1 MHAPPLFRN
10 FPSFIAPKSEPEVGR
25 DEAARGAAR
34 ILPMLDCSSKKAFVN
49 TMSVPM
55 LRAVLLFPLF
65 CLTLLSASFSARAAM
80 EIQVIGGAANKIA
93 VAMVPFQAAPGQP
106 SPELT
111 QIAGD
116 DLNRSGQFR
125 LVDTGGAQQPVMP
138 AQVDYGVWRGKGADA
153 LVIGQVAAQ
162 PGGRLVVRFY
172 LLDVL
177 KQTQLAGYSYTITP
191 GQWRATAHQIA
202 DLIYAKLTG
211 IPGAFSTRI
220 AYVQKQGRRYAL
232 EVADADGQNPRT
244 VMRSNESVISP
255 KFSPDGTRVAYVSFE
270 DKKPIVY
277 VQSLQDGQRR
287 RIAAF
292 KGSNSA
298 PAWAPDGRR
307 LAVVLTRDGASQIYL
322 INADGSGLTRL
333 TRGGNIDTEPVFT
346 RDGQTLYFTS
356 DRGGSPQIYRM
367 AASGGEA
374 KRVTFNGS
382 YNVSPAISPDGRY
395 LAYISRED
403 GRFRV
408 TLQELASG
416 QTRVLTDTARDESPS
431 FAPNGQ
437 AVLYATVLGEHG
449 ILGTVSLDGKTH
461 ARLSES
467 GVDARE
473 PVWGP

>member
-1 MHAPPLFRN
+1 
-10 FPSFIAPKSEPEVGR
+10 
-25 DEAARGAAR
+25 
-34 ILPMLDCSSKKAFVN
+34 MLDCLIEKAFVSP
-49 TMSVPM
+49 MSVSM

-65 CLTLLSASFSARAAM
+65 CLALLSAPFSARAAM

-93 VAMVPFQAAPGQP
+93 VAMVPFQAVPGQP
-106 SPELT
+106 SPALT

-125 LVDTGGAQQPVMP
+125 LVDVSGAPQPVKP

-153 LVIGQVAAQ
+153 LVVGQVTAQ
-162 PGGRLVVRFY
+162 PGGRLEIRFY

-177 KQTQLAGYSYTITP
+177 KQTQLAAYSYTITA

-211 IPGAFSTRI
+211 IPGAFSSRI
-220 AYVQKQGRRYAL
+220 AYVQKQGRRYEL
-232 EVADADGQNPRT
+232 RVADADGQNPRT
-244 VMRSNESVISP
+244 VVRSNESVISP
-255 KFSPDGTRVAYVSFE
+255 MFSPDGNQIVYVSFE
-270 DKKPIVY
+270 DRKPVVY
-277 VQSLQDGQRR
+277 VQSLRDGQRR
-287 RIAAF
+287 KIAAF

-298 PAWAPDGRR
+298 PAWTPDGRR
-307 LAVVLTRDGASQIYL
+307 LAVVLTRDGASQIYM
-322 INADGSGLTRL
+322 INADGGGLTRL
-333 TRGGNIDTEPVFT
+333 TRGSNIDTEPVFSP
-346 RDGQTLYFTS
+346 DGQTLYFTS

-367 AASGGEA
+367 AARGGEA

-395 LAYISRED
+395 LAYISRD
-403 GRFRV
+403 GGRFSV

-437 AVLYATVLGEHG
+437 AVLYATVQGEQG
-449 ILGTVSLDGKTH
+449 ILGTVSLDGKTR

>member
-1 MHAPPLFRN
+1 
-10 FPSFIAPKSEPEVGR
+10 
-25 DEAARGAAR
+25 
-34 ILPMLDCSSKKAFVN
+34 MLDCPIKKAFVSP
-49 TMSVPM
+49 MSVSM

-65 CLTLLSASFSARAAM
+65 CLVLLSAPFSARAAM

-106 SPELT
+106 SPALT

-125 LVDTGGAQQPVMP
+125 LVDVGGPQQPVMP

-153 LVIGQVAAQ
+153 LVVGQVTAQ
-162 PGGRLVVRFY
+162 PGGRLEIRFY

-177 KQTQLAGYSYTITP
+177 KQTQLAAYSYTITA

-220 AYVQKQGRRYAL
+220 AYVQKQGRRYEL
-232 EVADADGQNPRT
+232 RVADADGQNPRT
-244 VMRSNESVISP
+244 VVRSNESVISP
-255 KFSPDGTRVAYVSFE
+255 MFSPDGSQIVYVSFE
-270 DKKPIVY
+270 DRKPVVY
-277 VQSLQDGQRR
+277 VQSLRDGHRR
-287 RIAAF
+287 KLAAF

-298 PAWAPDGRR
+298 PAWTPDGRR
-307 LAVVLTRDGASQIYL
+307 LAVVLTRDGASQIYM
-322 INADGSGLTRL
+322 INADGGGLTRL
-333 TRGGNIDTEPVFT
+333 TRGSNIDTEPVFSP
-346 RDGQTLYFTS
+346 DGQNLYFTS

-395 LAYISRED
+395 LAYISRD
-403 GRFRV
+403 GGRFSV

-437 AVLYATVLGEHG
+437 AVLYATVQGEQG
-449 ILGTVSLDGKTH
+449 ILGTVSLDGKTR

>member
-1 MHAPPLFRN
+1 
-10 FPSFIAPKSEPEVGR
+10 
-25 DEAARGAAR
+25 
-34 ILPMLDCSSKKAFVN
+34 MLDCLIEKAFVSP
-49 TMSVPM
+49 MSVSM

-65 CLTLLSASFSARAAM
+65 CLALLSAPFSARAAM

-93 VAMVPFQAAPGQP
+93 VAMVPFQAVPGQP
-106 SPELT
+106 SPALT
-111 QIAGD
+111 QIVGD

-125 LVDTGGAQQPVMP
+125 LVDVGGAPQPVVP

-153 LVIGQVAAQ
+153 LVVGQVTAQ
-162 PGGRLVVRFY
+162 PGGRLEIRFY

-177 KQTQLAGYSYTITP
+177 KQTQLAAYSYTITA

-211 IPGAFSTRI
+211 IPGAFSSRI
-220 AYVQKQGRRYAL
+220 AYVQKQGRRYEL
-232 EVADADGQNPRT
+232 RVADADGQNPRT
-244 VMRSNESVISP
+244 VVRSNESVISP
-255 KFSPDGTRVAYVSFE
+255 MFSPDGNQIVYVSFE
-270 DKKPIVY
+270 DKKPVVY
-277 VQSLQDGQRR
+277 VQSLRDGQRR
-287 RIAAF
+287 KIAAF

-298 PAWAPDGRR
+298 PAWTPDGRR
-307 LAVVLTRDGASQIYL
+307 LAVVLTRDGASQIYM
-322 INADGSGLTRL
+322 INADGGGLARL
-333 TRGGNIDTEPVFT
+333 TRGSNIDTEPVFSP
-346 RDGQTLYFTS
+346 DGQTLYFTS

-395 LAYISRED
+395 LAYISRD
-403 GRFRV
+403 GGRFSV

-437 AVLYATVLGEHG
+437 AVLYATVQGEQG
-449 ILGTVSLDGKTH
+449 ILGTVSLDGKTR

>member
-1 MHAPPLFRN
+1 MPV
-10 FPSFIAPKSEPEVGR
+10 S
-25 DEAARGAAR
+25 
-34 ILPMLDCSSKKAFVN
+34 
-49 TMSVPM
+49 M

-65 CLTLLSASFSARAAM
+65 CLALLSAPFSAHAAM

-93 VAMVPFQAAPGQP
+93 VAMVPFQTAPGQP
-106 SPELT
+106 NPALT
-111 QIAGD
+111 QIVGD

-125 LVDTGGAQQPVMP
+125 LVEGGGVQQPVMP

-162 PGGRLVVRFY
+162 PGGRFEVRFY

-177 KQTQLAGYSYTITP
+177 KQTRLAAYSYTITA

-220 AYVQKQGRRYAL
+220 AYVQKQGRRYEL
-232 EVADADGQNPRT
+232 RVADADGQNPHT

-255 KFSPDGTRVAYVSFE
+255 KFSPDGSQIAYVSFE
-270 DKKPIVY
+270 DRKPVVY
-277 VQSLQDGQRR
+277 VQSLQNGHRR
-287 RIAAF
+287 KLAAF

-298 PAWAPDGRR
+298 PAWTTDGRR
-307 LAVVLTRDGASQIYL
+307 LAVVLTRDGASQIYM
-322 INADGSGLTRL
+322 INADGGGLTRL
-333 TRGGNIDTEPVFT
+333 TRGGNIDTEPVFSP
-346 RDGQTLYFTS
+346 DGQTVYFTS

-395 LAYISRED
+395 LIYISRD
-403 GRFRV
+403 GGRFSV

-437 AVLYATVLGEHG
+437 AVLYATVQGGQG

-473 PVWGP
+473 PAWGP